1 MLESLERHRPRPT
14 GTVPDFG
21 SNVIKD
27 DIAELI
33 ATAVK
38 RAQDAGDLPA
48 VPVPDAPLERPQR
61 PEHGDYATSLPMR
74 LARGARMAPLEI
86 AGAIAK
92 QMAAGGAIEEIAVA
106 PPGFINIRLSRRW
119 LAEQISAI
127 IAAGPAFGNVGLGTG
142 QKLQV
147 EFVSANPVGPL
158 HVGNG
163 RGLALG
169 DTLARVLEAAGYDV
183 EREYLV
189 NDAGTQTQV
198 FAETLYARYQQ
209 LFGREVDIPQGG
221 YPGEYMIELAEGLK
235 RDFGDKFLRAPGEP
249 TPPEIH
255 DLGVER
261 MLDSIREVL
270 AAIGVRY
277 DNWYSERSVY
287 KNGTYEKT
295 MELLKE
301 RGFVAEREG
310 AVWFVSSALG
320 EEKDNVLVRSTGAP
334 TYFAS
339 DIAYHYDKFVLRG
352 FDRVINIWGADHQG
366 HVPRMKA
373 VVSALGVDP
382 DRLTIIIYQLVTLKR
397 GAEAVKLSKRAGNIV
412 TLREL
417 IDEVGSDAARF
428 NFVGRAADSHMD
440 FDIELA
446 KQQSAENP
454 VYYVQYA
461 HARIASILAQAVE
474 RGIDYSAGDVTLLVE
489 EAELALVRKMLR
501 LPELVESMAESLEP
515 HQLPYYA
522 MEMATAFHDFYEKC
536 RVLTDDEALT
546 KARLKLVSAAKIV
559 LVRAL
564 DLMGMSAPEHM

>member
-1 MLESLERHRPRPT
+1 
-14 GTVPDFG
+14 
-21 SNVIKD
+21 VIKD
-27 DIAELI
+27 DISHLVAD
-33 ATAVK
+33 AVK
-38 RAQDAGDLPA
+38 RAQDAGELPA

-74 LARGARMAPLEI
+74 LARAARMPPLEI
-86 AGAIAK
+86 AAAIARQMQARPSEGAID
-92 QMAAGGAIEEIAVA
+92 EVAVA
-106 PPGFINIRLSRRW
+106 PPGFINIRLSPRW
-119 LAEQISAI
+119 LAEQVDAI
-127 IAAGPAFGNVGLGTG
+127 IAGGPAFGNVRLGKG
-142 QKLQV
+142 QRLQV
-147 EFVSANPVGPL
+147 EFVSANPVGPI

-169 DTLARVLEAAGYDV
+169 DTLARVLEAAGYEV
-183 EREYLV
+183 QREYLV
-189 NDAGTQTQV
+189 NDAGTQTEV

-209 LFGREVDIPQGG
+209 LFGRQVEIPQGG

-235 RDFGDKFLRAPGEP
+235 RDLGDTLLRPPGEP
-249 TPPEIH
+249 MPPEIH

-261 MLDSIREVL
+261 MLDSIRTDL
-270 AAIGVRY
+270 ASIGVHY
-277 DNWYSERSVY
+277 DNWFSERSVY
-287 KNGTYEKT
+287 ETGTYEKA
-295 MELLKE
+295 MALLRE
-301 RGFVAEREG
+301 RGYVAEREG

-352 FDRVINIWGADHQG
+352 FDRVINVWGADHQG

-373 VVSALGVDP
+373 VVGALGVDP
-382 DRLTIIIYQLVTLKR
+382 ERLTIIIYQLVTLKR
-397 GAEAVKLSKRAGNIV
+397 GAEIVKLSKRAGNIV

-446 KQQSAENP
+446 KRQSAENP

-461 HARIASILAQAVE
+461 HARIAGILAQAAE
-474 RGIDYSAGDVTLLVE
+474 RAVDYAAGDVTLLCE
-489 EAELALVRKMLR
+489 EAELALIRKMLR
-501 LPELVESMAESLEP
+501 LPELVESIAESLEP

-522 MEMATAFHDFYEKC
+522 TEMATAFHDFYEKC

-546 KARLKLVSAAKIV
+546 KARLKLVSAAKVV
-559 LVRAL
+559 LARAL
-564 DLMGMSAPEHM
+564 DLMGMSAPERM

>member
-1 MLESLERHRPRPT
+1 M
-14 GTVPDFG
+14 
-21 SNVIKD
+21 IKD
-27 DIAELI
+27 EI
-33 ATAVK
+33 ATLISDAIK
-38 RAQDAGDLPA
+38 RAQDAGELPS
-48 VPVPDAPLERPQR
+48 VPIPDAPIERPQR
-61 PEHGDYATSLPMR
+61 PEHGDYATGLAMR
-74 LARGARMAPLEI
+74 LGRAARMAPLEI
-86 AGAIAK
+86 AGIIARHIDT
-92 QMAAGGAIEEIAVA
+92 GTLEPGAVASVDVA
-106 PPGFINIRLSRRW
+106 PPGFINFRLSAAW
-119 LAEQISAI
+119 LASQVSEILAE
-127 IAAGPAFGNVGLGTG
+127 GPLFGNVALGKG
-142 QKLQV
+142 QRVQV
-147 EFVSANPVGPL
+147 EFVSANPVGPI

-169 DTLARVLEAAGYDV
+169 DTLSRVLSAAGYEV
-183 EREYLV
+183 QREYLV

-209 LFGREVDIPQGG
+209 LFGREIDIPQGG

-249 TPPEIH
+249 FPQEIH

-261 MLDSIREVL
+261 MLEMIRADLE
-270 AAIGVRY
+270 AIGVRY
-277 DNWYSERSVY
+277 DNWFSERSVY
-287 KNGTYEKT
+287 QDGTYEKT
-295 MELLKE
+295 MALLRE

-310 AVWFVSSALG
+310 AVWLVSSALG

-373 VVSALGVDP
+373 AVSALGIDP

-397 GAEAVKLSKRAGNIV
+397 GAEVVKLSKRAGDIIR
-412 TLREL
+412 LREL
-417 IDEVGSDAARF
+417 VEEVGADAARF

-446 KQQSAENP
+446 KQQSSENP

-461 HARIASILAQAVE
+461 HARIAGIINQAKE
-474 RGIDYSAGDVTLLVE
+474 RGVDIEGGDVSLLTDD
-489 EAELALVRKMLR
+489 AELALIRKMLR
-501 LPELVESMAESLEP
+501 LPELVESMAASLEP

-522 MEMATAFHDFYEKC
+522 IEMATAFHDFYEKC

-546 KARLKLVSAAKIV
+546 KARLKLVSAAKVV
-559 LVRAL
+559 LARAL
-564 DLMGMSAPEHM
+564 DLMGMSAPERM

>member
-1 MLESLERHRPRPT
+1 
-14 GTVPDFG
+14 
-21 SNVIKD
+21 VIKD
-27 DIAELI
+27 DISHLVAD
-33 ATAVK
+33 AVK

-74 LARGARMAPLEI
+74 LARAARMAPLEI
-86 AGAIAK
+86 AAAIARQMEARPVEGAID
-92 QMAAGGAIEEIAVA
+92 EVAVA
-106 PPGFINIRLSRRW
+106 PPGFINIRLSPRW
-119 LAEQISAI
+119 LADQVDAI
-127 IAAGPAFGNVGLGTG
+127 IGGGPAFGKVGLGKG
-142 QKLQV
+142 QRLQV
-147 EFVSANPVGPL
+147 EFVSANPVGPI

-169 DTLARVLEAAGYDV
+169 DTLARVLEAAGYEV
-183 EREYLV
+183 QREYLV

-235 RDFGDKFLRAPGEP
+235 RDLGDSLLRPPGEP
-249 TPPEIH
+249 MPSEIH

-261 MLDSIREVL
+261 ILDNIRADL
-270 AAIGVRY
+270 AAIGVHY
-277 DNWYSERSVY
+277 DNWFSERSVY
-287 KNGTYEKT
+287 ETGTYEKA
-295 MELLKE
+295 MALLRE
-301 RGFVAEREG
+301 HGCVAEREG

-352 FDRVINIWGADHQG
+352 FDRVINVWGADHQG

-382 DRLTIIIYQLVTLKR
+382 ERLTIIIYQLVTLKR
-397 GAEAVKLSKRAGNIV
+397 GTEVVKLSKRAGNIV

-446 KQQSAENP
+446 KRQSAENP

-461 HARIASILAQAVE
+461 YARIAGILTQAVE
-474 RGIDYSAGDVTLLVE
+474 RGVDSAGDVTLLRE
-489 EAELALVRKMLR
+489 EAELALIRKMLR

-536 RVLTDDEALT
+536 RVLTDDEGLT

-559 LVRAL
+559 LARAL
-564 DLMGMSAPEHM
+564 DLMGMSAPERM

>member
-1 MLESLERHRPRPT
+1 
-14 GTVPDFG
+14 
-21 SNVIKD
+21 VIKD
-27 DIAELI
+27 VISHLVSD
-33 ATAVK
+33 AVR
-38 RAQDAGDLPA
+38 RAQDAGELPA

-74 LARGARMAPLEI
+74 LARAARMAPLEI
-86 AGAIAK
+86 AAAIAR
-92 QMAAGGAIEEIAVA
+92 QMEARPADSAIDEVAVA
-106 PPGFINIRLSRRW
+106 PPGFINVRLSPRW
-119 LAEQISAI
+119 LAGQVDAI
-127 IAAGPAFGNVGLGTG
+127 IGEGPTFGNVGLGKG
-142 QKLQV
+142 QRLQV
-147 EFVSANPVGPL
+147 EFVSANPVGPI

-169 DTLARVLEAAGYDV
+169 DTLARVLEAAGYEV
-183 EREYLV
+183 QREYLV

-235 RDFGDKFLRAPGEP
+235 RDLGDSLLRPPGEP
-249 TPPEIH
+249 APPEIH

-261 MLDSIREVL
+261 MLDSIRADL
-270 AAIGVRY
+270 AAIGVHY
-277 DNWYSERSVY
+277 DNWFSERSVY
-287 KNGTYEKT
+287 ETGTYEKA
-295 MELLKE
+295 MALLRE
-301 RGFVAEREG
+301 RGYVAEREG

-352 FDRVINIWGADHQG
+352 FDRVINVWGADHQG

-373 VVSALGVDP
+373 VVGALGVDP
-382 DRLTIIIYQLVTLKR
+382 GRLTIIIYQLVTLKR
-397 GAEAVKLSKRAGNIV
+397 GAEVVKLSKRAGNIV

-417 IDEVGSDAARF
+417 VDEVGSDAARF

-446 KQQSAENP
+446 KRQSAENP

-461 HARIASILAQAVE
+461 HARIAGILAQAAE
-474 RGIDYSAGDVTLLVE
+474 RGVDYAAGDVTLLRE
-489 EAELALVRKMLR
+489 EAELALIRKMLR

-546 KARLKLVSAAKIV
+546 RARLKLVSAAKIV
-559 LVRAL
+559 LARAL
-564 DLMGMSAPEHM
+564 DLMGMSAPERM